1 MLDKATDSVRTVY
14 LSANPND
21 IDVLHVDSI
30 GGIDFDTVHFGTF
43 SNNCMGQHY
52 APLVAAHYAINCGA
66 QRVEVAATGV
76 YKGIVDEM
84 RDALNAE
91 FARYIAGGAKISAET
106 AK

>member
-1 MLDKATDSVRTVY
+1 MLDKATDTVRTVY
-14 LSANPND
+14 LSATPND

-52 APLVAAHYAINCGA
+52 APLVAAHYAITCGA
-66 QRVEVAATGV
+66 QRVSMRAKGV

-84 RDALNAE
+84 VASLNAE
-91 FARYIAGGAKISAET
+91 FARHLTGVAKISAET
-106 AK
+106 